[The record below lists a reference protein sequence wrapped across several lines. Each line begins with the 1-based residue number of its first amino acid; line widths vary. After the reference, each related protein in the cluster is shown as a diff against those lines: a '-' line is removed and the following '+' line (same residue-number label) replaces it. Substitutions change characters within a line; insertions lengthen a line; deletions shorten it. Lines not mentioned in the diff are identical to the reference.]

1 MRPKAA
7 DGPVKVVGAA
17 EPRINVVGDTQPRI
31 VDQNA
36 KRKSAA
42 EAHGF
47 GVISPAE
54 RAAPPADQSVKSAA
68 EAKAAVL
75 TPLAQIEKRTLA
87 TGAGQPCKKCK
98 KPLPCDIVRVEKGQ
112 VLKVE
117 GIPFV
122 VGVRAD
128 FEMCCRCG
136 NFFFHK
142 P

>member
-1 MRPKAA
+1 MSEPKTSWSSNA
-7 DGPVKVVGAA
+7 DK
-17 EPRINVVGDTQPRI
+17 
-31 VDQNA
+31 NA
-36 KRKSAA
+36 RRKSAA

-47 GVISPAE
+47 GVVSPAE
-54 RAAPPADQSVKSAA
+54 RTPPPTADQSARQKSAA
-68 EAKAAVL
+68 EAEAKAALL

-87 TGAGQPCKKCK
+87 TGAGQLCKKCK

-136 NFFFHK
+136 NFFFTQQRT
-142 P
+142 

>member
-1 MRPKAA
+1 MSEPKAKTKA
-7 DGPVKVVGAA
+7 WSSDANKNA
-17 EPRINVVGDTQPRI
+17 E
-31 VDQNA
+31 
-36 KRKSAA
+36 RKSAA

-47 GVISPAE
+47 GVLSPAE
-54 RAAPPADQSVKSAA
+54 RAAPPVADQSAKRKSATEA
-68 EAKAAVL
+68 EAKTALL

>member
-7 DGPVKVVGAA
+7 DGPVKIVGAAEPRVKVVGAA
-17 EPRINVVGDTQPRI
+17 EPRVI
-31 VDQNA
+31 DQNA
-36 KRKSAA
+36 RRKSAA

-47 GVISPAE
+47 GVLSPAE
-54 RAAPPADQSVKSAA
+54 RAAPPQPLPNAA
-68 EAKAAVL
+68 LL

-87 TGAGQPCKKCK
+87 TGAGQLCKKCK
-98 KPLPCDIVRVEKGQ
+98 KPLPCDVVRVEKGQ

-136 NFFFHK
+136 NFFLLHK
-142 P
+142 GLEGLK